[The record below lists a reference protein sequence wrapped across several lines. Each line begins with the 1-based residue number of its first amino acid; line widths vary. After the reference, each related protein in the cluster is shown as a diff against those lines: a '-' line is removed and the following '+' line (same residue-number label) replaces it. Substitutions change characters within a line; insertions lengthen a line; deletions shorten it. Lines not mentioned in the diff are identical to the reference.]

1 MDITYRI
8 LWFEDTDEWFETLNR
23 RIQRYIENKNLLYQV
38 ERIYGESQ
46 FDLSRYNM
54 QEYDM
59 FIVDLR
65 LSDSSTGT
73 HIINAIRNADYVNDI
88 LFYSSEGAEQ
98 LSEILKE
105 NRMEGVFITDR
116 NHKSFMSKAERLIDK
131 AVRRAENII
140 NIRGIVMDETS
151 EFDNLM
157 SEFIYTAF
165 QKMSL
170 QEQRSIKDY
179 VSGLLA
185 KKEEETVSF
194 IKQYSSEVEWR
205 ISDILG
211 ENEFTSMMRAKL
223 LNYILNMNSDLI
235 HRVNEQ
241 GQQVL
246 PELYTGKKVKFVA
259 QYDKEILWFRNCLAH
274 VKKLNAGAEILI
286 AERDGKRYFCNEE
299 FCSMMRV
306 KLIQYRD
313 WFNTVYDI
321 LISQE

>member
-1 MDITYRI
+1 MDITYKI
-8 LWFEDTDEWFETLNR
+8 LWFEDTDEWFETLGR
-23 RIQRYIENKNLLYQV
+23 RIQRYIGNKNLLCQID
-38 ERIYGESQ
+38 RIYSVDQ
-46 FDLSRYNM
+46 FDLSKYNM

-65 LSDSSTGT
+65 LADSGTGT
-73 HIINAIRNADYVNDI
+73 HIINTIRNADYVNDI

-151 EFDNLM
+151 EFDNQM
-157 SEFIYTAF
+157 GEFIYAAF
-165 QKMSL
+165 QKMSP
-170 QEQRSIKDY
+170 QEQCSIKDY
-179 VSGLLA
+179 VNGLLA
-185 KKEEETVSF
+185 KKEEDTISF
-194 IKQYSSEVEWR
+194 IKRYSSKTEWSV
-205 ISDILG
+205 SDVLC

-223 LNYILNMNSDLI
+223 LNYILNMNNELI
-235 HRVNEQ
+235 HRINEQ
-241 GQQVL
+241 GQQIL

-259 QYDKEILWFRNCLAH
+259 KYDKEILWFRNHLAH
-274 VKKLNAGAEILI
+274 VKKLNAGTEILI
-286 AERDGKRYFCNEE
+286 AERDGKQYFCNEE
-299 FCSMMRV
+299 FCTMMRA

-313 WFNTVYDI
+313 WFNTVYNI
-321 LISQE
+321 LIS